1 MVVRERDDAQAVLLV
16 RALCDVLHEMTQRLA
31 WLESRDATGSWE
43 RAIRLEAAP
52 LRRDI
57 SEARRHIDRQ
67 NAVTWAASIRPNRV
81 LLDDVR
87 LGEIIS

>member
-16 RALCDVLHEMTQRLA
+16 RALCDVLHKMTQRLA
-31 WLESRDATGSWE
+31 WLESRDATGGWE

-57 SEARRHIDRQ
+57 SEARRHIDRLE
-67 NAVTWAASIRPNRV
+67 RRYLGRV
-81 LLDDVR
+81 DQAQPGAPR
-87 LGEIIS
+87 RREAR